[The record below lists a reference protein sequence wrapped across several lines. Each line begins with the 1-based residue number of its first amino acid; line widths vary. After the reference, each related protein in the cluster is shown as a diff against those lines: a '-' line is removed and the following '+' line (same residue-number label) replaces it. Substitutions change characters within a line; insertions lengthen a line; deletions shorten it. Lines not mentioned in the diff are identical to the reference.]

1 MSVAGAGEIEL
12 QENKLSRKLSMSSKK
27 RGSILDFRGAAD
39 AVMTRT
45 GIGSTSVLQGESA
58 VGKVME
64 HKLRLKKVLDKML
77 TRRALPQVC
86 SFIIYLAVAT
96 AASSSFIQAYDGT
109 KYAIAMRN
117 VFDDIKF
124 QDDVSSIACR
134 RVLDKALKRTPFRPP
149 SPLSPSSSSIFSCCV
164 TPYSLPLTPGL
175 VPHLTL
181 PLSRLGYY
189 SLSSG
194 F

>member
-1 MSVAGAGEIEL
+1 LAIGFSPALIESIHDLECSPLCYTFTDVQVFTMSVAGAGEIEL

-45 GIGSTSVLQGESA
+45 GNGSTSVLQGESA

-124 QDDVSSIACR
+124 QDDVS
-134 RVLDKALKRTPFRPP
+134 
-149 SPLSPSSSSIFSCCV
+149 
-164 TPYSLPLTPGL
+164 
-175 VPHLTL
+175 
-181 PLSRLGYY
+181 
-189 SLSSG
+189 
-194 F
+194 